1 MYSYWGTVVDA
12 KKQKHVIAAAAK
24 VCDLPDFFE
33 TLTNEDEEETA
44 EVHHQDDQDDDCAA

>member
-12 KKQKHVIAAAAK
+12 KKQKNAAAAAAR

-33 TLTNEDEEETA
+33 TLTNEDEEET
-44 EVHHQDDQDDDCAA
+44 EDHHQDY

>member
-12 KKQKHVIAAAAK
+12 KKQKHVVAAAAK

-44 EVHHQDDQDDDCAA
+44 EVHHQDD